1 MSLTQISKDV
11 FLFKDSVNVYAIKDG
26 DKAILIDFGSGNI
39 LNHLSEV
46 GVSKVDY
53 IFHTHYHRDQCYGD
67 REALKQKIKIAAPS
81 KEQKLFTE
89 AENFWKIKSYY
100 DIYSFKPTFFVSTY
114 NIPLDLVFKN
124 EDDFEWGSYKFKII
138 ETAGHTTGSLSYLLE
153 FDNKILAFTGDL
165 IHSGGK
171 VINYY
176 DLEYAYTGDGG
187 EIGINFTLNSFK
199 ELLKHD
205 PSILLPSHGDIIK
218 NPTKDINSLKKKFER
233 VTSAF
238 RLDKNIRLEDDQVM
252 EFINNIDKIDN
263 SSEFPHIIRKGF
275 GTTFIILGNQQNC
288 ILIDFPGSD
297 LVFAYNYEELAK
309 ILQKNNIKKIDFVI
323 PTHYHDDHIGGIPL
337 LQQKYDIEVY
347 ALENIVDVLENPT
360 HYRIGCLIDT
370 PIKVDRILKDGET
383 FKWDDYEFQIFHFPG
398 QTEYHMGLFGKIDGK
413 TIFFV
418 GDSFQPFLLGG
429 PETNNNCINLCQL
442 GENIGSMKCVDI
454 LIKSNPEYLASSHL
468 GFFKVNQNILKRYKE
483 HVSQYESIIADLV
496 AQDSPNMGFDP
507 NWICF
512 KPIRIIT
519 KPGSVFK
526 TNLIVRNYL
535 KKKSNVEIELNL
547 PKNWGSRINK
557 NTYTIEPKTLKEI
570 PISIKI
576 PKSEDPDGRTI
587 ITANIKW
594 NGINIGPVPDLMI
607 DHGYV
612 PTDSWTA
619 WTPDKK
625 IDLFQWINNTYIRD
639 AQFFIE

>member
-496 AQDSPNMGFDP
+496 AQDNPNMGFDP

>member
-337 LQQKYDIEVY
+337 LQQKYNIEVY
-347 ALENIVDVLENPT
+347 ALEDIVDVLENPT

-413 TIFFV
+413 TVFFV

-496 AQDSPNMGFDP
+496 AQDNPNMGFDP

-576 PKSEDPDGRTI
+576 PKSEDPDGMTI

-619 WTPDKK
+619 WTPDKI